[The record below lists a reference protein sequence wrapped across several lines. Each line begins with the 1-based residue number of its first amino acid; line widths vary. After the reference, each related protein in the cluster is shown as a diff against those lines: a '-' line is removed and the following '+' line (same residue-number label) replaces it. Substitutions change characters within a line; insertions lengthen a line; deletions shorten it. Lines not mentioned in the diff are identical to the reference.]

1 MLINLLKE
9 EKPLQNVVLFIQ
21 NLRIGIL
28 KPQGNKEDDKQKS
41 PLKPTPPVDH
51 GLFQPESFFKLSIY
65 FLYQDLPNKDLI
77 IK

>member
-9 EKPLQNVVLFIQ
+9 EKPISNVVLFIQ
-21 NLRIGIL
+21 NLKIGIL
-28 KPQGNKEDDKQKS
+28 KPQVNKEEEKQKS
-41 PLKPTPPVDH
+41 PLKPPLPVDH
-51 GLFQPESFFKLSIY
+51 GLFQPESFFKLSIN